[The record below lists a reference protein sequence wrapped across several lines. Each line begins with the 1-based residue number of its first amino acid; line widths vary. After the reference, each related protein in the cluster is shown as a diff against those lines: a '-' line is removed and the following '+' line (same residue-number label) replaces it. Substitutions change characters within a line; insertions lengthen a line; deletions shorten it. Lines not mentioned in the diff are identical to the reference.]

1 MSDRTRAMRYK
12 RPALASMGAHRI
24 TDELDAITE
33 ACDNV
38 RYYIEQAGS
47 DETLLNALDGD
58 EDAEWEFRMAFA
70 DLSAKAEY
78 LQNSLY
84 EQDFEDFYQDFDD
97 ATVALIGNRYNLV
110 GFDSE
115 DEDYSSL
122 TSYEQGLAQTEA
134 GKRLCRLTKAEML
147 SRIGWAF
154 GVMLAF
160 FDLRQQY
167 DYLKATF
174 DILRD
179 ENTSLLDTIRKIEKT
194 YDEMEADDFREY
206 KDSTRRFDRLCAALP
221 DRAWLE

>member
-1 MSDRTRAMRYK
+1 MSDRTKELRYK
-12 RPALASMGAHRI
+12 RPALASMSAQEI
-24 TDELDAITE
+24 MLELESIVET
-33 ACDNV
+33 CDGI
-38 RYYIEQAGS
+38 RYYIEQPDS

-58 EDAEWEFRMAFA
+58 EDEAWEFRMAFA
-70 DLSAKAEY
+70 DLSAQADQ
-78 LQNSLY
+78 LQTMLY
-84 EQDFEDFYQDFDD
+84 DQCFEDSYRDFDD

-110 GFDSE
+110 GYDGE
-115 DEDYSSL
+115 EEDYFSL
-122 TSYEQGLAQTEA
+122 TSYEEGLAQTES

-154 GVMLAF
+154 GILLAF
-160 FDLRQQY
+160 FDLRQKY

-179 ENTSLLDTIRKIEKT
+179 ENTSLLDTIREIEKT

-206 KDSTRRFDRLCAALP
+206 KASTRRFDRLCAALP